1 MDIDKLA
8 KKIRQKTSGIDTTL
22 YIRLGR
28 NLKRLRLA
36 KKQDYRTFSKLSN
49 ISSYSLKKIEKGE
62 KENIDLLTI
71 ERIRKTLD
79 VNFSDLL
86 D

>member
-1 MDIDKLA
+1 MKWKGKVEDMPLDLGKVKLHTTNTWINQYCNMDIDKLA

-36 KKQDYRTFSKLSN
+36 KK
-49 ISSYSLKKIEKGE
+49 
-62 KENIDLLTI
+62 
-71 ERIRKTLD
+71 
-79 VNFSDLL
+79 
-86 D
+86 

>member
-8 KKIRQKTSGIDTTL
+8 KSLSKKTSGIDTTL
-22 YIRLGR
+22 YIRFGR

-36 KKQDYRTFSKLSN
+36 KKLDYTTFSKLSCV
-49 ISSYSLKKIEKGE
+49 SSYSLKKIEKGE
-62 KENIDLLTI
+62 KENIDLLTV
-71 ERIRKTLD
+71 EKIRKTLN
-79 VNFSDLL
+79 VSFSDLL